1 MPLDQSRSRP
11 SPVAFANAA
20 EAVSHPHKAS
30 DLREVA
36 RLRELAAWYRDI
48 SERAGNPRIWES
60 RLQMADELDR
70 EADRLERQYLDGSPL
85 VAADAPAET
94 RPLDP
99 RTRLLLEAPILP
111 TLLRLA
117 WPNIAVMLVMA
128 STGLIETWWVSRLGT
143 DALAGIALVFP
154 LYMMMQML
162 SAGAMGGG
170 ISSAIAR
177 ALGGGRREDAGAL
190 VLHAIIVNLTIGIV
204 CSVLVI
210 VFGPVLYRAM
220 GGEGASLDAALR
232 YSNVVF
238 AGTALVW
245 LMNAL
250 ANVIRGGGNMW
261 VPSVAIC
268 VGVVLLVPLSP
279 CMIFGLGPFPA
290 LGIAGA
296 GVAVVVTTA
305 LTTLALGWYIAMG
318 RSVARFRWARLRWA
332 LFADILR
339 VGGVASISTLQTNL
353 TVLLTTALVGIAAG
367 PEAIAGYGTGN
378 RLEFLLVPLVFGLG
392 APLVALVGTNI
403 GAGQKERA
411 LRIALIGGVFAFG
424 LSETVG
430 VAAAIWPTAWLGL
443 FDDHPRMLAAGAA
456 YLRHVGPAFGFF
468 GLGLSL
474 YFASQGAGRLLWPL
488 SAGLVRLVI
497 AVGGGWLAFSLTGTL
512 DSVFAAL
519 SAALVIYGV
528 MLSAAVASG
537 VWFRPRWP
545 AIFTYAMLAPRKL
558 TR

>member
-11 SPVAFANAA
+11 SPVASANAA
-20 EAVSHPHKAS
+20 EAVNHPHKAS

-70 EADRLERQYLDGSPL
+70 EADRLERQYLDGSSV
-85 VAADAPAET
+85 VAAAAPAEKRT
-94 RPLDP
+94 LDP
-99 RTRLLLEAPILP
+99 RTRILLEAPILP

-170 ISSAIAR
+170 ISSSIAR
-177 ALGGGRREDAGAL
+177 ALGGGRRADADAL
-190 VLHAIIVNLTIGIV
+190 VLHAIVVNLTIGIA
-204 CSVLVI
+204 CSALVL
-210 VFGPVLYRAM
+210 VFGPALYRAM

-232 YSNVVF
+232 YSDVVF

-279 CMIFGLGPFPA
+279 CLIFGLGPFPA

-296 GVAVVVTTA
+296 GVAVVATTT
-305 LTTLALGWYIAMG
+305 LTALALGWYIALG

-403 GAGQKERA
+403 GAGQTQRA
-411 LRIALIGGVFAFG
+411 LRIALTGGVIAFG

-430 VAAAIWPTAWLGL
+430 IVVAIWPTAWLGL

-456 YLRHVGPAFGFF
+456 YLRHVGPAYGFF

-497 AVGGGWLAFSLTGTL
+497 AVGGGWFAFSLTGTL

-537 VWFRPRWP
+537 VWFRPLLP
-545 AIFTYAMLAPRKL
+545 AIFTYAMLVPRKL
-558 TR
+558 AR